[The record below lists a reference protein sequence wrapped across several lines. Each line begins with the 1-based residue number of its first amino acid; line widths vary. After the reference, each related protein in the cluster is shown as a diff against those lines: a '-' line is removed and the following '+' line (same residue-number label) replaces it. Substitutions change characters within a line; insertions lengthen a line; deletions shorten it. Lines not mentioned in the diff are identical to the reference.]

1 MQSPRSDVQIR
12 CFILTPPWFTHEVS
26 IQDPCI
32 PQAVSQNAQ
41 RVLMVPHDPTGLPGG
56 ATSQASPTF
65 NRPKSIINEQ
75 YIYILKYVCLSVC
88 LYVCLFACLLICMFV
103 CMHACMH
110 VCMYTDLFVYLGLH
124 LFIYLFFLYLYS
136 SIFIYVFICIY
147 SFI

>member
-12 CFILTPPWFTHEVS
+12 CFSLTPPWCTHEVS

-32 PQAVSQNAQ
+32 PQALSQNAQ

-103 CMHACMH
+103 CMHACM
-110 VCMYTDLFVYLGLH
+110 YTDLFIYLGLY
-124 LFIYLFFLYLYS
+124 LFIYLFFIYLYS